1 MLMSYFAVY
10 SYSSTLSNWES
21 SELLVLAKHHA
32 TFGKDKV
39 VGVAI
44 ACCSALNDQLTL
56 SLGASCSVT
65 DMGQA
70 ILNVLSSRAY
80 DEFAKEFVTLKTS
93 QRWVASEEVE
103 DGGDPPGSGA
113 RRSSSV
119 ATGTKKGGWL
129 K

>member
-1 MLMSYFAVY
+1 M
-10 SYSSTLSNWES
+10 
-21 SELLVLAKHHA
+21 LAKHHA

-44 ACCSALNDQLTL
+44 ECCSLLNDQINLNL
-56 SLGASCSVT
+56 SLGASCDVT

-70 ILNVLSSRAY
+70 ILNILSSRTY
-80 DEFAKEFVTLKTS
+80 DEFAKEFVTLKMS

-103 DGGDPPGSGA
+103 EGDPPGSGGGGKGSA
-113 RRSSSV
+113 S
-119 ATGTKKGGWL
+119 AGTKKGGWL